1 MAKRLVGFIFC
12 CLLVIF
18 TSACGKNN
26 NIFSRAHRS
35 DNDSSYDSL
44 MSDADSEM
52 RNQSYGDAAKHYCA
66 ATNLR
71 PGDKKAV
78 MKCTSAVMCNTLGC
92 DTLGDSTITTIALKM
107 INNDTTTI
115 PMLDFTA
122 LSHEKIY
129 RISEELSNFVNN
141 ENMFPALFEV
151 ENPPTDTSTN
161 FNGSIV
167 YVLESIFSAAKSPE
181 IKQAQI
187 YVDGTFDFNKLP
199 PKSSDSPAIESVVR
213 NMRDKVLKAMKC
225 LNKIEN
231 KNPTAEQFKLK
242 LERIIRHLDLWLTNK

>member
-1 MAKRLVGFIFC
+1 MTKRLFGFVLC

-18 TSACGKNN
+18 TSSCGKNN
-26 NIFSRAHRS
+26 NIFSWAHRS
-35 DNDSSYDSL
+35 DSGSYDSL
-44 MSDADSEM
+44 MSDAYSEM
-52 RNQSYGDAAKHYCA
+52 RNRSYAEAAKNYCTA
-66 ATNLR
+66 ADLR
-71 PGDKKAV
+71 PGDKEAV
-78 MKCTSAVMCNTLGC
+78 MRCTSAVIH
-92 DTLGDSTITTIALKM
+92 DTLDSETTNIVTKM
-107 INNDTTTI
+107 ITDKTSRLS
-115 PMLDFTA
+115 LDFTA
-122 LSHEKIY
+122 LSPEKIY
-129 RISEELSNFVNN
+129 KTGEALSNLVNN
-141 ENMFPALFEV
+141 ENMFPQLFEV